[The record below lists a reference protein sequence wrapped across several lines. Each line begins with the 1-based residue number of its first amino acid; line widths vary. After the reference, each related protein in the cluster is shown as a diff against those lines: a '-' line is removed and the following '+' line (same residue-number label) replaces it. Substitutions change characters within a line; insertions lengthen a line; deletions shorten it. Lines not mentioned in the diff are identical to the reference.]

1 MKKVFSLMVLLLA
14 LITLSACKGAD
25 IKILMPGDYINLK
38 LLKDFK
44 KETGKKVKIV
54 TFESNEAALIKLK
67 MEKFD
72 LVVPSDYMVEQMIF
86 EDLLQPIDWELIT
99 ELDKETSFPDELQSL
114 LSDYQEEFPIL
125 DYHVPYFWGNL
136 GILYD
141 KTKVSLELLES
152 EEWNIFANED
162 LKIVIYDSSRDG
174 FFFALKQLGYSGNTN
189 DDKELEDAESYLK
202 AIAKHKNVVFLTD
215 EILDDMKTSKYDLS
229 LTYSGDAVYLMS
241 KNSKLDFYVPKV
253 GTNVFVDG
261 FSIPK
266 DATNLDVVYQF
277 INFISRQENALKNTL
292 DVMYQSPRKD
302 VYESLISP
310 GSELYDYL
318 SAYQVIR
325 NENDELFRY
334 DKDAKEFID
343 DAWAKIRSSN

>member
-25 IKILMPGDYINLK
+25 IKILMPGGYINLK

-141 KTKVSLELLES
+141 KTKVSLEC
-152 EEWNIFANED
+152 
-162 LKIVIYDSSRDG
+162 
-174 FFFALKQLGYSGNTN
+174 
-189 DDKELEDAESYLK
+189 
-202 AIAKHKNVVFLTD
+202 
-215 EILDDMKTSKYDLS
+215 
-229 LTYSGDAVYLMS
+229 
-241 KNSKLDFYVPKV
+241 
-253 GTNVFVDG
+253 
-261 FSIPK
+261 
-266 DATNLDVVYQF
+266 
-277 INFISRQENALKNTL
+277 
-292 DVMYQSPRKD
+292 
-302 VYESLISP
+302 
-310 GSELYDYL
+310 
-318 SAYQVIR
+318 
-325 NENDELFRY
+325 
-334 DKDAKEFID
+334 
-343 DAWAKIRSSN
+343 